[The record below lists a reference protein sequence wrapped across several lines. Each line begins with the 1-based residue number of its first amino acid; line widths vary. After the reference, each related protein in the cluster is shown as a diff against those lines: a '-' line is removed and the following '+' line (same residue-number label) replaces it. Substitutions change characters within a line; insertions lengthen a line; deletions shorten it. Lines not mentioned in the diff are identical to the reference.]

1 MLNRM
6 AMVMQHMTKQ
16 MNVSIFLAKM
26 KMTIHHDE
34 HQVLVR
40 CQVGF
45 FKVMTVK
52 STAMLDK
59 NQFSISL
66 GYCSEGADR
75 DRSMSVESTAL
86 KSKSG
91 LGQGQGHRTGNE
103 QFFIDDTT
111 AWINESVDETPEKA
125 PNHKRTEQNMPNKT
139 TVEISV
145 HQETPTT
152 PPAHTFSPTTIITT
166 SSSVD
171 TLSGEAIGLNA
182 LSGPSSPSN
191 LSSVTLVGST
201 GSACN
206 DNDKDMKGSREF
218 NYSKAPTSPLPE
230 RKRKS
235 IGNETAGKAQTSENG
250 SKTDTTLQKTTES
263 DDATKN
269 TKVSETTT
277 VSSKP
282 KIVSALTKT
291 AAKDDGNKGTSSQQS
306 TPSKTSSNVLQPMSY
321 LTMNRRPSAGTIG
334 VPVAA
339 LSQHRRSL
347 QLNSSEGGFGMS
359 KVSTSYFA
367 IFYTLP

>member
-1 MLNRM
+1 MLNR
-6 AMVMQHMTKQ
+6 
-16 MNVSIFLAKM
+16 
-26 KMTIHHDE
+26 
-34 HQVLVR
+34 
-40 CQVGF
+40 
-45 FKVMTVK
+45 
-52 STAMLDK
+52 
-59 NQFSISL
+59 FSISL
-66 GYCSEGADR
+66 GYCSEGPDR

-86 KSKSG
+86 KSKLG
-91 LGQGQGHRTGNE
+91 IGQGQGQSHRTGNE
-103 QFFIDDTT
+103 QQFFIDDTT
-111 AWINESVDETPEKA
+111 AWITESVDETPESSQ
-125 PNHKRTEQNMPNKT
+125 NHKKAEQSLQFKT

-152 PPAHTFSPTTIITT
+152 PPAHGFSPTTIITT

-191 LSSVTLVGST
+191 ISSVTLVGST
-201 GSACN
+201 GSAHN
-206 DNDKDMKGSREF
+206 DNDKDTKGSREF

-235 IGNETAGKAQTSENG
+235 ICNELAGRTQTNGNG
-250 SKTDTTLQKTTES
+250 SKTDTFARKTSETG
-263 DDATKN
+263 DTTKGAK
-269 TKVSETTT
+269 TSETTT

-282 KIVSALTKT
+282 KIVSALAKSLL
-291 AAKDDGNKGTSSQQS
+291 KDDGNKGTSSLQS

-359 KVSTSYFA
+359 KVSICFQILYSNDA
-367 IFYTLP
+367 IFQTDTNFDI